1 MKPAI
6 LIVGLA
12 LMLGAC
18 TVRPVYNVESRPI
31 PASAQTLP
39 LETIERAIIE
49 AGAQRGWRFTK
60 AAPGH
65 LLATYAKNEWSA
77 TANVIFDQRTY
88 KITYKESTNLGA
100 DGVNIHQNYNRW
112 VNNLDVDI
120 EARLSM
126 LGVTK
131 S

>member
-1 MKPAI
+1 MKSAI

-12 LMLGAC
+12 LILGAC
-18 TVRPVYNVESRPI
+18 TVRPIYNVESRPV
-31 PASAQTLP
+31 PTLAQTLP

-49 AGAQRGWRFTK
+49 AGSQRGWRFTQ

-65 LLATYAKNEWSA
+65 LLATYAKNDWSA
-77 TANVIFDQRTY
+77 TANVFFDQRTY
-88 KITYKESTNLGA
+88 KITYKESTNLGW

-112 VNNLDVDI
+112 VNNLDADI

-126 LGVTK
+126 LGVTR

>member
-18 TVRPVYNVESRPI
+18 TVRPVYNTEPRPI
-31 PASAQTLP
+31 PVSAQTLP
-39 LETIERAIIE
+39 LETIERVIIE
-49 AGAQRGWRFTK
+49 AGSQRGWRFTR

-65 LLATYAKNEWSA
+65 LLATYARNEWSA
-77 TANVIFDQRTY
+77 TANVFFDQRTY
-88 KITYKESTNLGA
+88 RITYKESTNLGA

-112 VNNLDVDI
+112 VNNLDADI
-120 EARLSM
+120 EARLS
-126 LGVTK
+126 LVGVTK
-131 S
+131 G